1 MFKES
6 YNTIAETKTVENTKG
21 RPKSNAAKGRL
32 KTAKGAHEK
41 MKEVLTFALHGL
53 MTAFINFNAAIV
65 SITLQ
70 SASEGQVTTVINDFK
85 TQIRELTDEV
95 SKTSNMQIEKVEQ
108 HEAEMRSLL
117 NKLSDELK
125 LDANDRLEEH
135 FIKKQEELL
144 RKMQTY
150 IIPGNLLIEPTFDL
164 TLIKKTLP
172 PLSSSSQPP
181 SQPSSQPPS
190 QPSSQPPSQPSSQLP
205 PQSADGRYVM
215 KGDQLSESVFEFYQ
229 RNMPT
234 GESFVC
240 RYAKRVKQLS
250 DCFQQTGPILVFRLN
265 YSGKFK
271 SSNEELPPTFH
282 ESDWKEDDGKG
293 VSGWSVPN
301 RRIDSAIR
309 RAARVEEDERR
320 RVREV
325 TDGGK
330 PRSTPFRSFFSYGK
344 LMSAKAQAVQL
355 SNRSAILLT
364 TTKMLL
370 GELQDDSFAFSMS
383 RDEELQKLRGYDLSR
398 VLPENDNNRCTP
410 KNMPCNRAAKY
421 RTFDGWC
428 NNLKHPEFGNTF
440 NELKRLLPPAY
451 EDGIDEPRSF
461 SSSDN
466 LLPNPRVISNVVH
479 HDRNI
484 QHSMGRIYS
493 HMLMQLGQLID
504 HDLTH
509 SPFDDSL
516 LANCSS
522 CDSFRTVSANCVPI
536 PIPFDDPHFL
546 PGTCLSFVRS
556 IPGQRQLGARNQL
569 NQISS
574 FLDASPIYGSTD
586 CEAEV
591 LREMEGGRLLTARLQ
606 WNGRDTLPQRDE
618 TDECRSAPQFPC
630 FQAGDDRN
638 SQHPA
643 LVSLQSILLREHNR
657 IADELSSINRHWG
670 DEQIYQET
678 RRIVSAQWA
687 HIVYSEYLPKI
698 LGREVVKKEELLP
711 LQSGH
716 FEGYDSECDATISQ
730 PFATAAFRFG
740 HSTIGRYFPRLD
752 PHFRPVASDVDI
764 ADNFDNTT
772 VIYDSEGSVD
782 SIVLG
787 LVSTRQMALDRHVTD
802 GVRNHLFS
810 VPGVPRSG
818 LDLISINIMRGRD
831 HGIGSYNV
839 YREYCGL
846 PKALSFFSLK
856 GVMRDETI
864 ERLQAVYESADD
876 IDLYTGIVSELP
888 LEEQLQE
895 IRQTSLAALICAN
908 SAATQLHRDVLSL
921 PHHFLNKLEDCRQIP
936 SINLGAWKE
945 KGEWFQKS

>member
-1 MFKES
+1 MSRITDGNDSSSLQGTNSFSSAQAFNHQRVANLQNSQQILTELRAGVTAVQEEHNVQQVLLLLRNNANLCFKFINMFQES
-6 YNTIAETKTVENTKG
+6 YNTVEEKKEAVKNVGILASLNPLAGNSAKDELNNAE
-21 RPKSNAAKGRL
+21 
-32 KTAKGAHEK
+32 GAHK
-41 MKEVLTFALHGL
+41 TIKGFLTSTLHEL
-53 MTAFINFNAAIV
+53 TTAFTSFSAAIG
-65 SITLQ
+65 SIKLRGVT
-70 SASEGQVTTVINDFK
+70 EGQVTTVISNFE
-85 TQIRELTDEV
+85 THIRDLTDEV
-95 SKTSNMQIEKVEQ
+95 SKTSNVQIKKVEE
-108 HEAEMRSLL
+108 HEAKMRSLL
-117 NKLSDELK
+117 EELSDKLK
-125 LDANDRLEEH
+125 LDANDRLEAQ
-135 FIKKQEELL
+135 FIKKQKELL

-150 IIPGNLLIEPTFDL
+150 VISGNLLIDSTFDL

-172 PLSSSSQPP
+172 QLPSS
-181 SQPSSQPPS
+181 SQPSSQPP
-190 QPSSQPPSQPSSQLP
+190 
-205 PQSADGRYVM
+205 PQSADGKYLLP
-215 KGDQLSESVFEFYQ
+215 GDQL
-229 RNMPT
+229 NMQM

-240 RYAKRVKQLS
+240 RYAKRVKQLF
-250 DCFQQTGPILVFRLN
+250 DCFQQTGPILMKNCRQRFMSLIGKKTMEEESVGGLCQTDELIARL
-265 YSGKFK
+265 GELQELKRVKGDGCRK
-271 SSNEELPPTFH
+271 SLGEADH
-282 ESDWKEDDGKG
+282 MM
-293 VSGWSVPN
+293 
-301 RRIDSAIR
+301 IR
-309 RAARVEEDERR
+309 FLIFVKKEEDEFYN
-320 RVREV
+320 VSKMS
-325 TDGGK
+325 G
-330 PRSTPFRSFFSYGK
+330 PTPFRSFFSYGK
-344 LMSAKAQAVQL
+344 SMSAKAQAVQL

-383 RDEELQKLRGYDLSR
+383 RDDELQKLRGYDLSR
-398 VLPENDNNRCTP
+398 ILPENDNNRCTP
-410 KNMPCNRAAKY
+410 KNLPCNRAAKY

-461 SSSDN
+461 SSSGN

-479 HDRNI
+479 HDKNI
-484 QHSMGRIYS
+484 QDPMHS

-522 CDSFRTVSANCVPI
+522 CDSSRTVSVNCVPI
-536 PIPFDDPHFL
+536 PIPSDDPHFL

-569 NQISS
+569 NQVSS
-574 FLDASPIYGSTD
+574 FLDASPIYGSTV

-591 LREMEGGRLLTARLQ
+591 LREMEGGRLLTARSQ

-618 TDECRSAPQFPC
+618 VDECRSAPQFPC

-657 IADELSSINRHWG
+657 IADELSSINRDWR

-698 LGREVVKKEELLP
+698 LGREVVEKEELLP

-740 HSTIGRYFPRLD
+740 HSTIGRYFSRLD
-752 PHFRPVASDVDI
+752 PHFRPVAPDVDI

-787 LVSTRQMALDRHVTD
+787 LVSTGQMALDRHVTD
-802 GVRNHLFS
+802 GVRNRLFS

-839 YREYCGL
+839 YR
-846 PKALSFFSLK
+846 
-856 GVMRDETI
+856 
-864 ERLQAVYESADD
+864 
-876 IDLYTGIVSELP
+876 
-888 LEEQLQE
+888 
-895 IRQTSLAALICAN
+895 
-908 SAATQLHRDVLSL
+908 
-921 PHHFLNKLEDCRQIP
+921 
-936 SINLGAWKE
+936 
-945 KGEWFQKS
+945 